1 VLFSALETFLN
12 LILAVALAAI
22 GLTAEI
28 GDYSLA
34 GVVTV
39 LVVIILSSNRLLKRI
54 GFEKD

>member
-1 VLFSALETFLN
+1 LKRFLS